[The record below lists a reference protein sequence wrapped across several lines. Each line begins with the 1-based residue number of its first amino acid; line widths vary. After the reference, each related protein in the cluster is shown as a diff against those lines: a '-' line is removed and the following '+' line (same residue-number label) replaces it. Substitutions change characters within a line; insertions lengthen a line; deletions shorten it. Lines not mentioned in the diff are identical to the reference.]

1 MIALRLIGW
10 ALGMC
15 FLFEVVD
22 ELSKCSLVFRWTLS
36 VSIVKLDI

>member
-15 FLFEVVD
+15 FLFEIGD
-22 ELSKCSLVFRWTLS
+22 ELSKCNLVFRWTWG